1 MRRGTHIATSGAKAP
16 FLEDCNGTAKAVPL
30 QSHVSNRRR
39 GAAKPRVRGFTLIE
53 LMVVISIILVLL
65 SVAVPVYKQ
74 SVLNAKETVLRD
86 DLFSLRNLI
95 DEYTYDKKKA
105 PQALDDLVSAGYL
118 KSLPKDPI
126 THAPDW
132 QTTQEDTML
141 ALDQT
146 QPGIVDVHSSSN
158 QVGTDGTAY
167 STW

>member
-1 MRRGTHIATSGAKAP
+1 MRK
-16 FLEDCNGTAKAVPL
+16 
-30 QSHVSNRRR
+30 RRQISKR
-39 GAAKPRVRGFTLIE
+39 QARGFTLIE

-74 SVLNAKETVLRD
+74 SIKNANETVLKD
-86 DLFSLRNLI
+86 DLFTLRNLI

-105 PQALDDLVSAGYL
+105 PQSLDDLVSAGYL
-118 KSLPKDPI
+118 KSLPKDPF
-126 THAPDW
+126 THATDW
-132 QTTQEDTML
+132 QATPEDTML

-158 QVGTDGTAY
+158 LIGTDGTAY